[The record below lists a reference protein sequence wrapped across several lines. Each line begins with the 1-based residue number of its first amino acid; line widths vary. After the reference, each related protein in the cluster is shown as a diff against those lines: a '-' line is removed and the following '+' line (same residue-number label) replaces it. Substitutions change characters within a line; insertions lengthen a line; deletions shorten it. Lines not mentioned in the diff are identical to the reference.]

1 MTTNKSILRAQHD
14 TATQIGKNLNTL
26 PKTHIQNKNVY
37 PLYTERKKGRSKRDA
52 LEPIRMTGI
61 TKTFFI

>member
-26 PKTHIQNKNVY
+26 PKTY
-37 PLYTERKKGRSKRDA
+37 
-52 LEPIRMTGI
+52 M
-61 TKTFFI
+61 